1 MTSPKTQLPRF
12 PVTTVGS
19 WPRPKELLK
28 AQKLLRLGRISLDDF
43 HRVAD
48 ESVLRLLK
56 FQQDAGIDLITDGE
70 QRRDNFY
77 SFTADKIEG
86 VKLMTLVE
94 VLDLLEDK
102 EAFEQILE
110 TLDVPAYSLSTPVC
124 LGPVRRK
131 SSLAAQEYKFLREH
145 NALPIKVP
153 LPGPYLLTRA
163 MYLEEVTREFYANKE
178 ALGHDV
184 VQLLREELMEL
195 MELGVDFVQFD
206 EPVLTEI
213 VFTPGRTRTFMCA
226 SLAAS
231 GDPAEELEFA
241 LDLMRR
247 LTEGL
252 PVSKTTVGLHI
263 CRGNW
268 SQNEEILLSG
278 SYSALLNYLE
288 KVPVDQLVLEYATER
303 AGSIMKFAGK
313 SIGLGVVN
321 PRIETVESPDQ
332 IIAKVREALDFYE
345 PDQIYLN
352 PDCGFG
358 TFSNSPVNSD
368 EIAVRKLQS
377 MVQAAEIL
385 RAEYT

>member
-1 MTSPKTQLPRF
+1 MSDLGEGLPLF

-19 WPRPKELLK
+19 WPRPQELLR
-28 AQKLLRLGRISLDDF
+28 AQKLLRLGRIKLEEF
-43 HRVAD
+43 QAVAD

-56 FQQDAGIDLITDGE
+56 LQQDAGVNLVTDGE

-102 EAFEQILE
+102 EAFAQILE

-124 LGPVRRK
+124 TGPVRRRV
-131 SSLAAQEYKFLREH
+131 SLAAQEYKFLRQH
-145 NALPIKVP
+145 TQRPIKVP
-153 LPGPYLLTRA
+153 LPGPYLMTRA
-163 MYLEEVTREFYANKE
+163 MYLEEVTREFYSSKE
-178 ALGHDV
+178 ELGVDV
-184 VQLLREELMEL
+184 VRMLREELLEL
-195 MELGVDFVQFD
+195 IELGVEFVQFD

-241 LDLMRR
+241 LDLMRQ
-247 LTEGL
+247 LTESL
-252 PVSKTTVGLHI
+252 PLSKTTVGLHI

-278 SYSALLNYLE
+278 SYSALLKYLE

-313 SIGLGVVN
+313 GLGLGVVN
-321 PRIETVESPDQ
+321 PRIETVETPQQVVS
-332 IIAKVREALDFYE
+332 KVREALQFYSPE
-345 PDQIYLN
+345 QIYLN

-368 EIAVRKLQS
+368 EIAVRKLES
-377 MVQAAEIL
+377 MVKAAEIL
-385 RAEYT
+385 RAEC